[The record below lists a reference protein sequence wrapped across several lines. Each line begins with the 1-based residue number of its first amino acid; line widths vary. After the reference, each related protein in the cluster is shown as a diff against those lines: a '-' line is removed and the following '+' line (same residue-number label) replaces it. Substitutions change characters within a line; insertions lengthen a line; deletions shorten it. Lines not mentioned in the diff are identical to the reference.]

1 MRGSE
6 AWEAQRKACSA
17 PRLDASLV
25 GAKNI
30 ILKLYKWEMA
40 FFDGFRVLICPLRG
54 YVGISLLLLLLLL
67 SSWPTFFCG
76 KWHPVFLSYGYNLYI
91 GSDFL
96 SCTAAPTLPSLCLR
110 SAFASGGGNG
120 AKGEGEDAPPSECP
134 DICWKKITIVL

>member
-54 YVGISLLLLLLLL
+54 YAGLSLLLLLL

-96 SCTAAPTLPSLCLR
+96 SCTAAPTLPPLCLR
-110 SAFASGGGNG
+110 FAFALLSLREVGMERRE
-120 AKGEGEDAPPSECP
+120 KGRTHRLVNAQTFVGKNS
-134 DICWKKITIVL
+134 L